1 MTQPTSS
8 YERRIY
14 KNERYLRSEHLL
26 AGGKF
31 VSVMWTIKDII
42 WDCPAKRMGA
52 KAGEEATSKMP
63 AIEFEEAP
71 GYCLGLCKTN
81 ESLASIATGE
91 GHPAKWRGKKI
102 QLVVRIIAD
111 RKTKTDIPCIRIW
124 PSAAVKLGRLLEQMG
139 RKIEDDFYANM
150 TPAEPAATKPPA
162 PSANAKELEELRQ
175 KMVIE
180 TEVMALGSA
189 MGSVTDT
196 AGMDAVRATF
206 SKLSSK
212 ITPEQRTALVAL
224 ADAAKARIAVPAP
237 AADAEPSPTEKGK
250 LV

>member
-1 MTQPTSS
+1 MSDS
-8 YERRIY
+8 YGSRRLW
-14 KNERYLRSEHLL
+14 KNERYIRSEHLL
-26 AGGKF
+26 SGGKF

-162 PSANAKELEELRQ
+162 PKANAKELEELRQ

-180 TEVMALGSA
+180 SDVLALSEQMAKVA
-189 MGSVTDT
+189 DT

-206 SKLSSK
+206 SRLSSK
-212 ITPEQRTALVAL
+212 LTAEQRTALVAL
-224 ADAAKARIAVPAP
+224 ADAAKARIAAVPVATS
-237 AADAEPSPTEKGK
+237 AAVPPKSGE